1 MVSEYE
7 RELRDKIAEEII
19 DARNKA
25 TSPHHDFPHNECRL
39 CAGMTFAAY
48 IVQKNT

>member
-7 RELRDKIAEEII
+7 RELRDQIAEEII
-19 DARNKA
+19 DARNRA

-39 CAGMTFAAY
+39 CAGMTFAAF
-48 IVQKNT
+48 IARGK